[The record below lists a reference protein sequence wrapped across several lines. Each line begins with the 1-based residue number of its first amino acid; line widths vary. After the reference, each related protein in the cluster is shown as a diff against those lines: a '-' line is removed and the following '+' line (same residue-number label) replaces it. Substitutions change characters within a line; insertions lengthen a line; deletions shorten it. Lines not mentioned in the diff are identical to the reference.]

1 MGKKILLKRSSVSGR
16 MPNAI
21 TGTSV
26 EKGELFMNI
35 ATGTN
40 VNNFLTTLKANG
52 NSANTGDYIKWSDD
66 KYNESKYQPKGNY
79 LTSYTETYKGTVTG
93 VTAGNGLTGGGTKS
107 TGSTGY
113 TLNVGE
119 GTGITVSA
127 DSVSISTDY
136 QNKIASGTSA
146 YTMVNTLS
154 GSLIDVEYVVAN
166 ALNKINESAGFDE
179 NGNST
184 LPNGISLTEAINAK
198 PDTDTLNTVGATEYN
213 PNNTTM
219 RFIGVVDGASAS
231 KQSYMLYG
239 VYVKDGL
246 LYTGGGRM
254 SLGTGIQTNNNN
266 TYDIGSS
273 AYRFKQSYI
282 NIMHG
287 VADSASTVPFSGL
300 PTGTTSDTVAVG
312 NHTHSYVP
320 SSHVNS
326 SGTSSAMGHVKLVD
340 GELSGITTATRG
352 EAAASYHKHSN
363 YSLTGHT
370 HNYAASSHKHVG
382 SDITGGTISTAVTV
396 TKATSATTAYSA
408 TTANNVKVSSVTS
421 GTRYLVGVSATTAS
435 SYALNA
441 YNSVWMNGGLL
452 YASSDE
458 RLKDFTDDIKV
469 DFETLKGI
477 PKKYFYW
484 KDKENRG
491 TAKEIGTSAQ
501 KLMEI
506 YPEIVTSDDKGN
518 LGVSYERLSIIALA
532 AIDKLY
538 ERIKILEEKL
548 NDK

>member
-1 MGKKILLKRSSVSGR
+1 MAQKVLLKRSSVSGR

-79 LTSYTETYKGTVTG
+79 LTSYTETYKGTITG

-107 TGSTGY
+107 TGSTGL
-113 TLNVGE
+113 TLHVGS

-127 DSVSISTDY
+127 DSVSISTEY

-146 YTMVNTLS
+146 YTIANTLS
-154 GSLIDVEYVVAN
+154 GALIDVEYVVAN

-184 LPNGISLTEAINAK
+184 LPNGVSLTDAINAK
-198 PDTDTLNTVGATEYN
+198 PDTDTLNTVGATNY
-213 PNNTTM
+213 TSSG
-219 RFIGVVDGASAS
+219 RLQFIGVTSGASAS
-231 KQSYMLYG
+231 KQSYTIPG
-239 VYVKDGL
+239 IWVEGGT
-246 LYTGGGRM
+246 LYTGAGRM
-254 SLGTGIQTNNNN
+254 SIGAGITPYINN
-266 TYDIGSS
+266 TCTIGASGYS
-273 AYRFKQSYI
+273 FYESYI

-287 VADSASTVPFSGL
+287 KADSA
-300 PTGTTSDTVAVG
+300 TTA
-312 NHTHSYVP
+312 
-320 SSHVNS
+320 NS
-326 SGTSSAMGHVKLVD
+326 AATATTAKSATTAN
-340 GELSGITTATRG
+340 SATTATS
-352 EAAASYHKHSN
+352 AKSA
-363 YSLTGHT
+363 TT
-370 HNYAASSHKHVG
+370 
-382 SDITGGTISTAVTV
+382 
-396 TKATSATTAYSA
+396 ATSATTANSA
-408 TTANNVKVSSVTS
+408 TTIKVTNVTS
-421 GTRYLVGVSATTAS
+421 GTRYLVGVSSSATTTGAS
-435 SYALNA
+435 LNV
-441 YNSVWMNGGLL
+441 YGGVYMSGNLL
-452 YASSDE
+452 YATSDE
-458 RLKDFTDDIKV
+458 RLKDFTDNISV
-469 DFETLKGI
+469 DFEALKGI

-501 KLMEI
+501 KLMEV
-506 YPEIVTSDDKGN
+506 YPEIVTTDDNGN

-532 AIDKLY
+532 AIDKLH